1 MNEKKLLEL
10 AREQYAE
17 AVEGLTQQREE
28 FEEDLR
34 IFDGEGIWPE
44 RLRMAREG
52 DPKGARPCLNISD
65 LGPRVHQVTN
75 DFRQNRP
82 AMNIRPVDDDAD
94 VETAKIFNGLARHV
108 EQASDA
114 DIAYETANFYQ
125 SVGGEG
131 WFRMVEEICEG
142 SRELA
147 IRPVFNTRSVKPDPF
162 AFDPVACTMRYCFI
176 DEDVPRAVFERENP
190 GIEAIGWEGDDQF
203 GWITEDTIR
212 VAEWL
217 NIETKKSGN
226 RIKTA
231 DGEVS
236 EDEYWSKAK
245 ETGEPAEVMGTYEDS
260 RTVVV
265 WRKIIA
271 GKVLKEIELPITWIP
286 VFRMAGESYITQN
299 RRVLKGMV
307 RDSRDAVRM
316 VSYMFSTYVEATA
329 LQPKAPFIGAAGQF
343 DGFEE
348 QWASANSDNLAYL
361 EYNNIDINGT
371 AAPAPQRSQPPMASQ
386 GIMQGLALAQNALK
400 DTSGL
405 GAASLGQKGNE
416 TSGKAILARQ
426 KEGDVSTFH
435 LADNAA
441 KAIRHCGRVFVQWA
455 PKVYNESMVARII
468 GEDGGTD
475 KAYLDPDQDESVRKV
490 QVQNKDGSMQIR
502 KIYNLGVGKYDVVA
516 SVGPSYTTKRVEQ
529 AEMMN
534 QLFQSFP
541 QAFQVLGDIFMEN
554 QDGPGTERMAKRLKA
569 MLPPQAAQADQDE
582 EQAIP
587 PQVQA
592 QMQQLQQQLQQ
603 GGQLVQ
609 DLHQQLEDAQ
619 AQLKSKEGEVQA
631 KIYAENEATERTK
644 IQSAASIQVAEM
656 NNESREAI
664 AGLQQQLSAMQR
676 QYEQQQAF
684 VQNLMQLQQTEHSQS
699 MDIAGMQHSQ
709 AMDLTNA
716 DQAAQQQQFSQQQAA
731 QQAQQQ
737 PTPPAGG

>member
-1 MNEKKLLEL
+1 MDDKKLLEL

-17 AVEGLTQQREE
+17 AMEGLSRTREE

-44 RLRMAREG
+44 RLRMAREA

-82 AMNIRPVDDDAD
+82 AMKIRPVDDKAD
-94 VETAKIFNGLARHV
+94 PETAKIFNGLARHA

-125 SVGGEG
+125 TVGGEG
-131 WFRMVEEICEG
+131 WFRMVEEYCDG

-147 IRPVFNTRSVKPDPF
+147 IRPIFNTRSVKPDPF
-162 AFDPVACTMRYCFI
+162 AFDPVASRMRYCFI
-176 DEDVPRAVFERENP
+176 DEDVPRAVFERDYP
-190 GIEAIGWEGDDQF
+190 GVTAIGWDGDDHY
-203 GWITEDTIR
+203 GWVTDDT
-212 VAEWL
+212 VKVCEWL
-217 NIETKKSGN
+217 HIETKRKN

-231 DGEVS
+231 AGEVS
-236 EDEYWSKAK
+236 EDEYWAEAEK
-245 ETGEPAEVMGTYEDS
+245 TGEKPEVMGNYEDK

-265 WRKIIA
+265 WRKLVA
-271 GKVLKEIELPITWIP
+271 GKILKTVELPITWIP
-286 VFRMAGESYITQN
+286 VFRMAGETYIKDGCP
-299 RRVLKGMV
+299 VMKGLV
-307 RDSRDAVRM
+307 RDSRDSVRM

-329 LQPKAPFIGAAGQF
+329 LQPKAPFVGVAGAF
-343 DGFEE
+343 DGFED
-348 QWASANSDNLAYL
+348 QWAAANTDNAAYL
-361 EYNNIDINGT
+361 EYNAVDVNGQ
-371 AAPAPQRSQPPMASQ
+371 AAPPPQRSQPPLASQ
-386 GIMQGLALAQNALK
+386 GIMQGLALAKDALK

-455 PKVYNESMVARII
+455 PKVYDETKVARII
-468 GEDGGTD
+468 GEDGSAD
-475 KAYLDPDQDESVRKV
+475 KAYLDVDQDEAMRKV
-490 QVQNKDGSMQIR
+490 PQADGSIR
-502 KIYNLGVGKYDVVA
+502 KIYNLSVGKYDVVA

-541 QAFQVLGDIFMEN
+541 ASFQVLGDIFMEN
-554 QDGPGTERMAKRLKA
+554 QDGPGTDRMAKRLKA
-569 MLPPQAAQADQDE
+569 MLPPQAAQADEDE

-592 QMQQLQQQLQQ
+592 QMQQLQ
-603 GGQLVQ
+603 GQLEEGKSIVQ
-609 DLHQQLEDAQ
+609 ELMQEND
-619 AQLKSKEGEVQA
+619 QLKAEQQAKSAEIQA
-631 KIYAENEATERTK
+631 KIYAEDEATIREK
-644 IQSAASIQVAEM
+644 IKAAAQIQVTEM
-656 NNESREAI
+656 NNETKELI
-664 AGLQQQLSAMQR
+664 AGLQHALNEAQMVNERQNQFMQT
-676 QYEQQQAF
+676 
-684 VQNLMQLQQTEHSQS
+684 LMQIQQTEHSQG
-699 MDIAGMQHSQ
+699 MDMANMQQSQEQTEFERQQ
-709 AMDLTNA
+709 AMEQ
-716 DQAAQQQQFSQQQAA
+716 QALAA
-731 QQAQQQ
+731 QQAQQ
-737 PTPPAGG
+737 TPPAGG